1 MATRA
6 LCFMFVFFTFFYPL
20 NIFCIQCCL
29 EQGFICVCTCFTRF
43 TVTFLVSSESCLIF
57 STAFALFLF
66 LFCVVLPIC
75 KTLEL
80 QLSLSCIG
88 KSSVLFHNC
97 SVKKSV
103 VEEAW
108 DALRCC
114 RSEDNCS
121 SVRVPLLS
129 SVVTNSIF
137 ENSPRWTEVQWAT
150 WIQNVLL
157 ICYVVWKIF
166 IFKILGI
173 LIELF
178 LMKSVP
184 LVRELFPVML
194 SQDA

>member
-1 MATRA
+1 MCAPVSQDSLLHFWYLQSLA
-6 LCFMFVFFTFFYPL
+6 SSFLLPLLCFCFFFVWYYPFARPW
-20 NIFCIQCCL
+20 NY
-29 EQGFICVCTCFTRF
+29 
-43 TVTFLVSSESCLIF
+43 SS
-57 STAFALFLF
+57 
-66 LFCVVLPIC
+66 
-75 KTLEL
+75 
-80 QLSLSCIG
+80 LSLMYRQVFCL
-88 KSSVLFHNC
+88 VLSC

-129 SVVTNSIF
+129 SVVSNSIF